1 MLAVLSAG
9 STFLIEQRI
18 PSIGPIVCHDSSGT
32 LPARVLTEFR
42 RFALTTFLLV
52 LSLLLVLFSAFLC
65 WQVLEQR
72 KMIARMM
79 ENDDIPGNAQEPE
92 LVLTLRV
99 LDPIAL
105 AKRESRSAR
114 ILADKL
120 PVMVR
125 KMVYQEVMKELESE
139 LAEREIDV
147 EMHIEYR

>member
-1 MLAVLSAG
+1 M
-9 STFLIEQRI
+9 
-18 PSIGPIVCHDSSGT
+18 
-32 LPARVLTEFR
+32 
-42 RFALTTFLLV
+42 TTFLLV

-65 WQVLEQR
+65 WQVVEQR